1 MKELKNRDKVIDMIA
16 ETMREL
22 DKDACDF
29 QIDIYLYIDEDG
41 NGEIET
47 FSNPGGNSWRDDDH
61 ITVYSDGPHYDD
73 YFETEIDGEPKDWDD
88 LSDEE
93 KEEFLP
99 DMDDYQ
105 ERAIYYLDKAIEE
118 ERKNSIP
125 FNPF

>member
-1 MKELKNRDKVIDMIA
+1 MKKLELKNRDEVVDMIA

-61 ITVYSDGPHYDD
+61 ITVYSDGPHFDD
-73 YFETEIDGEPKDWDD
+73 LIDIDGKDWDE
-88 LSDEE
+88 LTDEE

-99 DMDDYQ
+99 DMGDYQ
-105 ERAIYYLDKAIEE
+105 ENAIYYLDKALEE
-118 ERKNSIP
+118 ERENSIP